1 VREEQEQR
9 EALADAEPPLAQPL
23 RRLGGELTS
32 VVFIGDLH
40 ADAGCA
46 EQWLRQTKL
55 VDMESEPWAWAGPPD
70 AALVFL
76 GDYVDKGAESRQALE
91 LVRKLQTAFPDNV
104 EAMLGAPPFPAR
116 SPPPPPTLSLPR

>member
-1 VREEQEQR
+1 MGLNTEEPSEERVQQAVNSWSSWNFKMVLVQMAIVWYLAGQQIAVREEQEQR

-55 VDMESEPWAWAGPPD
+55 VDMESEPWA
-70 AALVFL
+70 
-76 GDYVDKGAESRQALE
+76 
-91 LVRKLQTAFPDNV
+91 
-104 EAMLGAPPFPAR
+104 
-116 SPPPPPTLSLPR
+116 